1 MVCSGKIFKIAAVN
15 KRFLMRK
22 LLILLLLRRRTKR
35 RQQKYKKNFW
45 VRKIFQERTSK
56 GEYHLLV
63 QDLKLFDHFVHLYFF
78 QCFRM
83 TPSTYE
89 KLLSWVGPLITR
101 KSTRMREPIGASERL
116 CVTPRYLV
124 SGGSQVSIAASYRI
138 SPSVVG
144 RCIKETCQVTWDTL
158 TEKGFLMF
166 LIVRKTGRKLLMHLK
181 KNGIFLMLLGQ

>member
-1 MVCSGKIFKIAAVN
+1 MKAVFHWAEFCARSDILRATFSARKSTVISTRACTLYVCSGKIFKMAAVN

-63 QDLKLFDHFVHLYFF
+63 QDLKLFDHLYFF

-101 KSTRMREPIGASERL
+101 KSTTSCKLSNQPFCCWSLHKRNL
-116 CVTPRYLV
+116 
-124 SGGSQVSIAASYRI
+124 
-138 SPSVVG
+138 PSHMG
-144 RCIKETCQVTWDTL
+144 YT
-158 TEKGFLMF
+158 
-166 LIVRKTGRKLLMHLK
+166 
-181 KNGIFLMLLGQ
+181 N